1 MKKALGIDIGGTK
14 LVYAIIGENG
24 EFLSEIKKI
33 PTPSTAEAIFEQLR
47 ALSKEFEEE
56 IDAVAIAT
64 AGAVNRE
71 NTRVCSSTPNMP
83 VGYNSLD
90 FSELSGKKVFVEN
103 DANAAA
109 WAEYKLGAAKGC
121 DFSLIITLG
130 TGIGAG
136 VVNEGKLIRGKSGA
150 ALEVGSMKIF
160 ADRRRKCTCH
170 RYDCWESYG
179 SGTGLRTTARQM
191 AKSDEDFKTSF
202 LNGKNPD
209 EITTF
214 DIIEGVKNG
223 DAFSEKVFDLWQDH
237 IFTGL
242 VSLVDIFDP
251 ECVVISGG
259 MGEFIN
265 ISALEKKINDELV
278 VPPMKLK
285 LAQMK
290 NNAGMVGAALLALE
304 V

>member
-33 PTPSTAEAIFEQLR
+33 PTPRTADAIFEQLKSL
-47 ALSKEFEEE
+47 AKEFEKEV
-56 IDAVAIAT
+56 DVIAMAS

-71 NTRVCSSTPNMP
+71 NTRVCSSTPNLP
-83 VGYNSLD
+83 EGYNKLD
-90 FSELSGKKVFVEN
+90 FSLLSDKKVFVEN

-136 VVNEGKLIRGKSGA
+136 VINEGKLVRGKSGA
-150 ALEVGSMKIF
+150 ALEVGSMKIS
-160 ADRRRKCTCH
+160 ADRQRKCTCH

-179 SGTGLRTTARQM
+179 SGTGLQTTAREF
-191 AKSDEDFKTSF
+191 AKKSPEFANSL
-202 LNGKNPD
+202 LNSKNPD
-209 EITTF
+209 ELTTY
-214 DIIEGVKNG
+214 DVVDGVKAG
-223 DAFSEKVFDLWQDH
+223 DAFSKKVFDLWQDH
-237 IFTGL
+237 IYTGL

-259 MGEFIN
+259 MGEFID
-265 ISALEKKINDELV
+265 ISALEAKVNAELV

-290 NNAGMVGAALLALE
+290 NNAGMVGAALLALG